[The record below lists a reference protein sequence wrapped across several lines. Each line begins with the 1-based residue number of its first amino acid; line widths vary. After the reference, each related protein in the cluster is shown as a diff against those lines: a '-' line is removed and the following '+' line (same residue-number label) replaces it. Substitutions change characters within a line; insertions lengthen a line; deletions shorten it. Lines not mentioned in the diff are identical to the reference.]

1 MVRRWGAAAKFRPEE
16 KVMKVRCEW
25 PGDDPLYVSYH
36 DKEWGVPVYDDQKL
50 FEFLVLEGAQ
60 AGLSWITILKR
71 RDGYRRAFDDFQV
84 DRVANYGERDVKRLL
99 ADEGIVRNRQKIRAA
114 ISNARAFIRVQKE
127 FGTFADYNWSFV
139 KGKTKKNAWT
149 TLSEIP
155 AFDSDSEAMSKDLRK
170 RGFKFVGPTIAYAH
184 LQAAGMINDHVV
196 SCFRY
201 DEV

>member
-1 MVRRWGAAAKFRPEE
+1 
-16 KVMKVRCEW
+16 MKVRCEW

-71 RDGYRRAFDDFQV
+71 RDGYRRAFDDFKV
-84 DRVANYGERDVKRLL
+84 ERVANYGDRDVKRLL
-99 ADEGIVRNRQKIRAA
+99 ADEGIIRNRQKIHAA
-114 ISNARAFIRVQKE
+114 ISNARAFIGVQKE
-127 FGTFADYNWSFV
+127 FGTFADYNWGFV
-139 KGKTKKNAWT
+139 NGKTKKNAWKT
-149 TLSEIP
+149 ISEVP

-201 DEV
+201 NEV

>member
-1 MVRRWGAAAKFRPEE
+1 
-16 KVMKVRCEW
+16 MKVRCEW

-71 RDGYRRAFDDFQV
+71 RDGYRRAFDDFRV
-84 DRVANYGERDVKRLL
+84 DRVANYGESDVKRLL
-99 ADEGIVRNRQKIRAA
+99 ADEGIIRNRQKIRAA
-114 ISNARAFIRVQKE
+114 ISNARAFIGVQKE
-127 FGTFADYNWSFV
+127 FGTFSNYNWGFV
-139 KGKTKKNAWT
+139 KGKTKKNAWVS
-149 TLSEIP
+149 LSDIP

-201 DEV
+201 NEV

>member
-1 MVRRWGAAAKFRPEE
+1 
-16 KVMKVRCEW
+16 MKVRCEW

-50 FEFLVLEGAQ
+50 FEFLILEGAQ

-71 RDGYRRAFDDFQV
+71 RDGYRRAFDNFEV

-99 ADEGIVRNRQKIRAA
+99 ADEGIIRNRQKIHAA
-114 ISNARAFIRVQKE
+114 ISNARAFIGVQKE

-139 KGKTKKNAWT
+139 KGKTKKNAWKSI
-149 TLSEIP
+149 SEVP
-155 AFDSDSEAMSKDLRK
+155 TFDSDSEAMSKDLRK

-201 DEV
+201 NEV

>member
-1 MVRRWGAAAKFRPEE
+1 
-16 KVMKVRCEW
+16 MKVRCEW

-71 RDGYRRAFDDFQV
+71 RDGYRRAFDDFKV
-84 DRVANYGERDVKRLL
+84 ERVANDGDRDVKRLL
-99 ADEGIVRNRQKIRAA
+99 ADEGIIRNRQKIHAA
-114 ISNARAFIRVQKE
+114 ISNARAFIGVQKE
-127 FGTFADYNWSFV
+127 FGTFADYNWGFV
-139 KGKTKKNAWT
+139 DGKTKKNAWKT
-149 TLSEIP
+149 ISEVP

-201 DEV
+201 NEV

>member
-1 MVRRWGAAAKFRPEE
+1 
-16 KVMKVRCEW
+16 MKVRCEW

-71 RDGYRRAFDDFQV
+71 RDGYRRAFDDFKV
-84 DRVANYGERDVKRLL
+84 ERVANYDDRDVKRLL
-99 ADEGIVRNRQKIRAA
+99 ADEGIIRNRQKIHAA
-114 ISNARAFIRVQKE
+114 ISNARAFIGVQKE
-127 FGTFADYNWSFV
+127 FGTFADYNWGFV
-139 KGKTKKNAWT
+139 DGKTKKNAWKT
-149 TLSEIP
+149 ISEVP

>member
-1 MVRRWGAAAKFRPEE
+1 
-16 KVMKVRCEW
+16 MKVRCEW

-71 RDGYRRAFDDFQV
+71 RDGYRRAFDDFKV
-84 DRVANYGERDVKRLL
+84 ERVANYGDSDVKRLL
-99 ADEGIVRNRQKIRAA
+99 ADEGIIRNRQKIHAA
-114 ISNARAFIRVQKE
+114 ISNARAFIGVQKE
-127 FGTFADYNWSFV
+127 FGTFADYNWGFV
-139 KGKTKKNAWT
+139 NGKTKKNAWKT
-149 TLSEIP
+149 ISEVP

-201 DEV
+201 NEV